1 MKGKL
6 TGIPVAVVRGLTS
19 HDDGSNART
28 LLRPGEEDLFWLGTD
43 EALALGRSQAQL
55 LRRSVRRFSC
65 RTRAR
70 PNSSRPRSPKR

>member
-6 TGIPVAVVRGLTS
+6 TGIPVAVVRGLTP

-43 EALALGRSQAQL
+43 EAHRAGPQPGPADAPIGPPVQR
-55 LRRSVRRFSC
+55 
-65 RTRAR
+65 RTRR
-70 PNSSRPRSPKR
+70 HPNSSRRPSPRR